1 LTKTKTLIK
10 LSMNKT
16 QTEALKSAITYL
28 DSVSSIVTGERSED
42 FGEPNIHE
50 VALMGYLHLE
60 ILTEA
65 FPKIAAEVL
74 SPVVV
79 NDENQMKFE
88 FALDK

>member
-1 LTKTKTLIK
+1 
-10 LSMNKT
+10 MNKT

-28 DSVSSIVTGERSED
+28 DSVSSIVTGGRSED